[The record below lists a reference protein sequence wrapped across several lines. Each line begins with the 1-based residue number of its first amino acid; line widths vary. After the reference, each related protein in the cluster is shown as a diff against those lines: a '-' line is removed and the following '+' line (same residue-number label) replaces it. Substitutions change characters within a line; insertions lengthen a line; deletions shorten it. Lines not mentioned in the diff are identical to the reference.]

1 MTNIPS
7 ISDYGI
13 SARGYAEFF
22 DGIPAAIYR
31 TTLEGKIVYCN
42 KAFAQLFGF
51 EAAAELINSPI
62 IERYRNKKDR
72 GVFIHSILQR
82 GRLFDLPIAFKM
94 KDGTPI
100 LCAVTAKVVLDD
112 DDMVVHLDGYLR
124 DITGQTESRKSAA
137 RLDGIADGLENA
149 FIILDLQ
156 GELIDINHAGTQ
168 LLGFSREQMLGQPM
182 SDFFVPEDREFFL
195 IFLSDIL
202 KIGRSESI
210 LSVMD
215 SNCEKHH
222 LECHAYL
229 VKDDGRPHHIKC
241 ITRDVSEM
249 VSKQKER
256 NIDKKFQGVLE
267 MAGGV
272 AHSLNQPL
280 TIVTNL
286 LNELVDDRHP
296 DDAILPKLLKMHDQ
310 IKKMNDIA
318 KKIGSIKKYEAMD
331 YVAGVRIVDID
342 KASWVRNSE
351 ETS

>member
-13 SARGYAEFF
+13 SARGFAEFF

-42 KAFAQLFGF
+42 KALAQLFGF

-82 GRLFDLPIAFKM
+82 GHLSDLPIAFKM

-112 DDMVVHLDGYLR
+112 DDMVVHLDGFLR
-124 DITGQTESRKSAA
+124 DITGQSESPKSAA
-137 RLDGIADGLENA
+137 RLDGIADGLENT

-156 GELIDINHAGTQ
+156 GELIDINRAGTQ
-168 LLGFSREQMLGQPM
+168 LLGFPREQMLGQPM
-182 SDFFVPEDREFFL
+182 SDFFIPEDREFFL

-202 KIGRSESI
+202 KIGRSETI
-210 LSVMD
+210 LTVMD
-215 SNCEKHH
+215 SNSQKLH

-229 VKDDGRPHHIKC
+229 VKDDGKPHHIKC

-272 AHSLNQPL
+272 AHSFNQPL

-286 LNELVDDRHP
+286 LNELVDDRPP

-310 IKKMNDIA
+310 IRKMNDIA

-342 KASWVRNSE
+342 KASWVRSSE
-351 ETS
+351 ESS